1 MFGFDFIYQYDFGR
15 LTDFACINIYCK
27 IKVKGWH
34 EITDIAAILMQEPSV
49 TSQLH
54 YPSDVRTIF
63 MQICTFTRG
72 ACFGLGKSNTY

>member
-1 MFGFDFIYQYDFGR
+1 LCVNKYY
-15 LTDFACINIYCK
+15 K

-49 TSQLH
+49 TSQLR

-63 MQICTFTRG
+63 MQICTFSRG
-72 ACFGLGKSNTY
+72 ACFGLGKKYVLVKVLFFLLLNAL